1 MTLNLFDLTYQL
13 GTELGIMHEGGATGG
28 TTTTL
33 IDTYRRTEAD
43 DYWNGGHLWILYDA
57 AGAGA
62 SPEGEFSPITD
73 FDQGTSTITLATTLG
88 AAPATGDIYVVSNKK
103 FPISDLKIAINRAIR
118 DIGPIPTV
126 DTTTID
132 TAAAQTEYTPPAAA
146 NDDLR
151 EVWLQWITN
160 DANDNQWYPVRNWY
174 QQRTAAGTADT
185 LVFPE
190 QPMYPRDVK
199 LVYMAP
205 HSRLNY
211 RADKL
216 HETINYKR
224 VIYRA
229 AVYAL
234 NHYRMRTMNT
244 DEYLLQTIRDYE
256 QRADQA
262 DLMYPIKAP
271 KKLGRMMRVSAAEA
285 VELAPGENKIP

>member
-1 MTLNLFDLTYQL
+1 MTQNLFDLTYQL
-13 GTELGIMHEGGATGG
+13 AIELGTVYEGLATGG
-28 TTTTL
+28 STTTVVDTL
-33 IDTYRRTEAD
+33 RRTESD
-43 DYWNGGHLWILYDA
+43 DTWNGGTLWVTYDA

-62 SPEGEFSPITD
+62 APQGEYARVTD
-73 FDQGTSTITLATTLG
+73 FVNSTATLTVETVTAV
-88 AAPATGDIYVVSNKK
+88 ASGDRYALTDKK
-103 FPISDLKIAINRAIR
+103 YPLEDLQMAVNRAIR
-118 DIGPIPTV
+118 DIGPVPVTNS
-126 DTTTID
+126 TAID
-132 TAAAQTEYTPPAAA
+132 TATAQTEYTLPTAA

-174 QQRTAAGTADT
+174 LQRTAAGTADT

-205 HSRLNY
+205 HAALVAST
-211 RADKL
+211 DKL
-216 HETINYKR
+216 AETINYKR

-229 AVYAL
+229 TVHAL
-234 NHYRMRTMNT
+234 NHYSMKTHST
-244 DEYLLQTIRDYE
+244 DEYLQQTIQNAER
-256 QRADQA
+256 RADQA
-262 DLMYPIKAP
+262 DLMYPVKAP

>member
-1 MTLNLFDLTYQL
+1 MTQNLFDLTYQL
-13 GTELGIMHEGGATGG
+13 AIELGTVYEGLATGG
-28 TTTTL
+28 STTTVVDTL
-33 IDTYRRTEAD
+33 RRTESD
-43 DYWNGGHLWILYDA
+43 DTWNGGTLWVTYDA

-62 SPEGEFSPITD
+62 APQGEYARVTD
-73 FDQGTSTITLATTLG
+73 FVNSTATLTVETVTAV
-88 AAPATGDIYVVSNKK
+88 ASGDRYALTDKK
-103 FPISDLKIAINRAIR
+103 YPLEDLQMAVNRAIR
-118 DIGPIPTV
+118 DIGPVPVTNS
-126 DTTTID
+126 TAID
-132 TAAAQTEYTPPAAA
+132 TATAQTEYTLPTAA

-174 QQRTAAGTADT
+174 LQRTAAGTADT

-205 HSRLNY
+205 HAALVAST
-211 RADKL
+211 DKL
-216 HETINYKR
+216 AETINYKR

-229 AVYAL
+229 TVHAL
-234 NHYRMRTMNT
+234 NHYRMKTHST
-244 DEYLLQTIRDYE
+244 DEYLQQTIQNAER
-256 QRADQA
+256 RADQA
-262 DLMYPIKAP
+262 DLMYPVKAP